1 MPLTAE
7 QLDGLASRY
16 LDLAEQIEK
25 LAAEQDT
32 IKALVR
38 DAYPDGLDATTA
50 HGVKV
55 TVYRTRR
62 FDARLASTVVPAELL
77 EQVTER
83 VVDRAKAKALL
94 PPALYEQC
102 QSYAGRPTVRIA

>member
-32 IKALVR
+32 IKA
-38 DAYPDGLDATTA
+38 LDATTA